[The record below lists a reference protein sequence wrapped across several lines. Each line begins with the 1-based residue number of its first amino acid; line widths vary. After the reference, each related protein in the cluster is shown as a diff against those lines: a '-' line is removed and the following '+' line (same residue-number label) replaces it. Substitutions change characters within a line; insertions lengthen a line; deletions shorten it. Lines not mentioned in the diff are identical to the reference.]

1 MTSLSTSA
9 PVAMNRPIYGW
20 TLHDGLVVARRN
32 LIQTMRVPE
41 LLFFSLVQPVIFVLL
56 FAYVFG
62 GAIPIP
68 GDAGADAY
76 RQYLMPGI
84 FGQTVAFA
92 AASSTVGLAEDM
104 HKGLIDRFRALPMSP
119 PAVLVGR
126 TFADAARQ
134 ILVLVVLSITGY
146 LVGWRID
153 NGLLNAIWAY
163 ALLLLF
169 AYTVAW
175 IGSWI
180 GLYMPN
186 PETANTAGL
195 VWLFPMTFLSNAFVP
210 INALPGWLQVVAA
223 WNPIS
228 ALVLSCRELFGNPDR
243 DPAGLLAA
251 AERRALHAAVV
262 RGADRRVR
270 HARRAAVH
278 AHHQPLVR
286 DGRQCCG
293 EPLRHL
299 AGNRRHGG
307 TPGQVDHGLR
317 IDHLD
322 DGAAR
327 AAAHDD
333 VARQQESDGG
343 LGLQRLMGETGV
355 AGAEDDLR
363 IDVDVDLG
371 LQGGLHVDLG
381 DDPESLVAERR
392 LHIRDGRVEVPVDGG
407 AESVGGGHGFIVQ
420 TMPTGA
426 GSWPR

>member
-1 MTSLSTSA
+1 MPTLSIST
-9 PVAMNRPIYGW
+9 PVALKRPIYGW
-20 TLHDGLVVARRN
+20 TLHDGFVVTRRN

-68 GDAGADAY
+68 GDTAADAY

-119 PAVLVGR
+119 PAVLLGR

-210 INALPGWLQVVAA
+210 INSLPGALQVVAA

-228 ALVLSCRELFGNPDR
+228 ALVLSCRELFGNPTGIQPDYW
-243 DPAGLLAA
+243 PLQNAELYTLLSCTVLIAVFA
-251 AERRALHAAVV
+251 TLSVRRY
-262 RGADRRVR
+262 RRTTSR
-270 HARRAAVH
+270 
-278 AHHQPLVR
+278 
-286 DGRQCCG
+286 
-293 EPLRHL
+293 
-299 AGNRRHGG
+299 
-307 TPGQVDHGLR
+307 
-317 IDHLD
+317 
-322 DGAAR
+322 
-327 AAAHDD
+327 
-333 VARQQESDGG
+333 
-343 LGLQRLMGETGV
+343 
-355 AGAEDDLR
+355 
-363 IDVDVDLG
+363 
-371 LQGGLHVDLG
+371 
-381 DDPESLVAERR
+381 
-392 LHIRDGRVEVPVDGG
+392 
-407 AESVGGGHGFIVQ
+407 
-420 TMPTGA
+420 
-426 GSWPR
+426 

>member
-1 MTSLSTSA
+1 MTTLTVGR
-9 PVAMNRPIYGW
+9 PEPRTRPIYGW
-20 TLHDGLVVARRN
+20 TLHDGLVITRRN
-32 LIQTMRVPE
+32 LIQTVRVPE

-68 GDAGADAY
+68 GDAAEDAY

-119 PAVLVGR
+119 PAVLLGR

-134 ILVLVVLSITGY
+134 VLVLVVLSITGY
-146 LVGWRID
+146 LVGWRIE

-210 INALPGWLQVVAA
+210 INSLPGVLQAFAA

-228 ALVLSCRELFGNPDR
+228 AVVLSARELFGNPTGIQPDYW
-243 DPAGLLAA
+243 PLQHAELYTLISCTLLIAIFGPLSV
-251 AERRALHAAVV
+251 RRF
-262 RGADRRVR
+262 RRTTSR
-270 HARRAAVH
+270 
-278 AHHQPLVR
+278 
-286 DGRQCCG
+286 
-293 EPLRHL
+293 
-299 AGNRRHGG
+299 
-307 TPGQVDHGLR
+307 
-317 IDHLD
+317 
-322 DGAAR
+322 
-327 AAAHDD
+327 
-333 VARQQESDGG
+333 
-343 LGLQRLMGETGV
+343 
-355 AGAEDDLR
+355 
-363 IDVDVDLG
+363 
-371 LQGGLHVDLG
+371 
-381 DDPESLVAERR
+381 
-392 LHIRDGRVEVPVDGG
+392 
-407 AESVGGGHGFIVQ
+407 
-420 TMPTGA
+420 
-426 GSWPR
+426 

>member
-1 MTSLSTSA
+1 MTTLSIST
-9 PVAMNRPIYGW
+9 PVALKRPFYGW
-20 TLHDGLVVARRN
+20 TLHDGLVVTRRN

-68 GDAGADAY
+68 GDTAADAY

-119 PAVLVGR
+119 PAVLIGR

-134 ILVLVVLSITGY
+134 VLVLVVLSITGY

-195 VWLFPMTFLSNAFVP
+195 VWLFPLTFLSNAFVP
-210 INALPGWLQVVAA
+210 INSLPGALQVVAA

-228 ALVLSCRELFGNPDR
+228 ALVLACRQLFGNPTGIQPDYW
-243 DPAGLLAA
+243 PLNYPQLYTLISCTVLIAIFSTLSV
-251 AERRALHAAVV
+251 RRY
-262 RGADRRVR
+262 RRTTSR
-270 HARRAAVH
+270 
-278 AHHQPLVR
+278 
-286 DGRQCCG
+286 
-293 EPLRHL
+293 
-299 AGNRRHGG
+299 
-307 TPGQVDHGLR
+307 
-317 IDHLD
+317 
-322 DGAAR
+322 
-327 AAAHDD
+327 
-333 VARQQESDGG
+333 
-343 LGLQRLMGETGV
+343 
-355 AGAEDDLR
+355 
-363 IDVDVDLG
+363 
-371 LQGGLHVDLG
+371 
-381 DDPESLVAERR
+381 
-392 LHIRDGRVEVPVDGG
+392 
-407 AESVGGGHGFIVQ
+407 
-420 TMPTGA
+420 
-426 GSWPR
+426 

>member
-1 MTSLSTSA
+1 MATISA
-9 PVAMNRPIYGW
+9 PTTSVPTMKRPAYGW
-20 TLHDGLVVARRN
+20 LFHDGFVVTKRN
-32 LIQTMRVPE
+32 LIQTIRVPE

-68 GDAGADAY
+68 GDTASDAY

-119 PAVLVGR
+119 PAVLLGR
-126 TFADAARQ
+126 TFADATRQ

-153 NGLLNAIWAY
+153 NGLLNAVWAY

-195 VWLFPMTFLSNAFVP
+195 VWLFPLTFLSNAFVP
-210 INALPGWLQVVAA
+210 INSLPGWLQVVAA

-228 ALVLSCRELFGNPDR
+228 ALVLSCRELFGNPTGIQPDFW
-243 DPAGLLAA
+243 PLQHAELYTLLSCTVLIAIFA
-251 AERRALHAAVV
+251 TLSVRRY
-262 RGADRRVR
+262 RRTTSR
-270 HARRAAVH
+270 
-278 AHHQPLVR
+278 
-286 DGRQCCG
+286 
-293 EPLRHL
+293 
-299 AGNRRHGG
+299 
-307 TPGQVDHGLR
+307 
-317 IDHLD
+317 
-322 DGAAR
+322 
-327 AAAHDD
+327 
-333 VARQQESDGG
+333 
-343 LGLQRLMGETGV
+343 
-355 AGAEDDLR
+355 
-363 IDVDVDLG
+363 
-371 LQGGLHVDLG
+371 
-381 DDPESLVAERR
+381 
-392 LHIRDGRVEVPVDGG
+392 
-407 AESVGGGHGFIVQ
+407 
-420 TMPTGA
+420 
-426 GSWPR
+426 

>member
-1 MTSLSTSA
+1 MTTLSVSM
-9 PVAMNRPIYGW
+9 PVSRKRPVYGW
-20 TLHDGLVVARRN
+20 TLHDGLVVTRRN
-32 LIQTMRVPE
+32 LIQTVRVPE

-68 GDAGADAY
+68 GDAASDAY

-119 PAVLVGR
+119 PAVLLGR
-126 TFADAARQ
+126 TFADATRQ

-146 LVGWRID
+146 IVGWRID

-195 VWLFPMTFLSNAFVP
+195 VWLFPLTFLSNAFVP
-210 INALPGWLQVVAA
+210 INSLPGWLQVVAA

-228 ALVLSCRELFGNPDR
+228 ALVLSCRELFGNPTGIQPDYW
-243 DPAGLLAA
+243 PLQHAELYTLLSCTVLIAIFA
-251 AERRALHAAVV
+251 TLSVRRY
-262 RGADRRVR
+262 RRTTSR
-270 HARRAAVH
+270 
-278 AHHQPLVR
+278 
-286 DGRQCCG
+286 
-293 EPLRHL
+293 
-299 AGNRRHGG
+299 
-307 TPGQVDHGLR
+307 
-317 IDHLD
+317 
-322 DGAAR
+322 
-327 AAAHDD
+327 
-333 VARQQESDGG
+333 
-343 LGLQRLMGETGV
+343 
-355 AGAEDDLR
+355 
-363 IDVDVDLG
+363 
-371 LQGGLHVDLG
+371 
-381 DDPESLVAERR
+381 
-392 LHIRDGRVEVPVDGG
+392 
-407 AESVGGGHGFIVQ
+407 
-420 TMPTGA
+420 
-426 GSWPR
+426 